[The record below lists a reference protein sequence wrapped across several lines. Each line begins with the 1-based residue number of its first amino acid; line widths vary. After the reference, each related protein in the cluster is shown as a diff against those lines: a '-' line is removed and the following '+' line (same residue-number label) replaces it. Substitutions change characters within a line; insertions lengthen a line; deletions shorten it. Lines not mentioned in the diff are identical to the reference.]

1 MNLIKLASI
10 GAMLTSF
17 GLMDAIEHIPQIVE
31 EITDLV
37 EELDHSHLP
46 GAEKFEIATRAIAVI
61 IDDHCDWLPGWREL
75 SESARDRITK
85 GVAEIAV
92 QISRKA
98 RGGKRK
104 VSPFRLRL
112 QRIAD
117 TGIGDAIK
125 HRLEVRDAKAAR

>member
-1 MNLIKLASI
+1 MKFASLAALMMS
-10 GAMLTSF
+10 L
-17 GLMDAIEHIPQIVE
+17 GLMEAIEHVPDIVE

-37 EELDHSHLP
+37 EELDHSPLP

-75 SESARDRITK
+75 SESARDRIVQ

-104 VSPFRLRL
+104 MSPFRLRM

-117 TGIGDAIK
+117 TGIVGSIK
-125 HRLEVRDAKAAR
+125 YRLENRDAKAAR